1 MFESDLPNL
10 PYLQAIIKENFY
22 LHHVVPLAVPH
33 LTSKDTQILNYKIP
47 ANTIVLMN
55 VWAIGHDPKVWKR
68 PLEFDLDRIFGLDI
82 NVGGSN
88 YNLLPFGSSCRRCP
102 GLDLAQLMVQCGLAT
117 ILHAFDWSLKPNV
130 KLEDVNMME
139 DVGATSPLVEPL
151 IVVAKPRLP
160 IEIYK

>member
-1 MFESDLPNL
+1 
-10 PYLQAIIKENFY
+10 
-22 LHHVVPLAVPH
+22 V
-33 LTSKDTQILNYKIP
+33 
-47 ANTIVLMN
+47 N

-68 PLEFDLDRIFGLDI
+68 PLEFDLNQVFGLDI

-88 YNLLPFGSSCRRCP
+88 YNLLPFGSGHQRCP

-117 ILHAFDWSLKPNV
+117 ILHAFDLFLKPNV
-130 KLEDVNMME
+130 KLEDMNMME

-151 IVVAKPRLP
+151 IVVAKPHLP